1 VKESQKLIAMIK
13 RFYTFCLITLYVGF
27 LFSSCQKEESVL
39 IDETPDETI
48 TGNSVLGQMLISAS
62 QNNGGIDDLIDGN
75 SCFSLQ
81 LPVTVNVNSQILI
94 IQSIFDLQT
103 IQLIFDQS
111 QNDTD
116 IIEIVFPIEIVYED
130 YSIDTIN
137 SLTEMESLQD
147 NCPNFIDDTYSCV
160 EFLYPISCFT
170 YNSLNEQTGLVTMNN
185 NLAWFEYLTYLSENT
200 FISIDYDMTILVNSE
215 VITISNNQELSAAFA
230 QTDCQMTTSD
240 INPEVDALRNI
251 MKDGTWYVSQYLD
264 DGDDETSD
272 YLGYNFDFRDSITVY
287 AYGGGGVVYGI
298 WIVTYQNDQLNFDF
312 DMDSP
317 INGADD
323 DDYEVLS
330 QTENKI
336 TFITRDS
343 SNNIEDT
350 LVFMK
355 N

>member
-1 VKESQKLIAMIK
+1 MKESQKLIAMIK
-13 RFYTFCLITLYVGF
+13 KFYTYCFFALCVGF
-27 LFSSCQKEESVL
+27 LFSSCQKEETVL
-39 IDETPDETI
+39 IDETNDETI
-48 TGNSVLGQMLISAS
+48 TGNSVLGQMLVSAS

-81 LPVTVNVNSQILI
+81 LPVTVQVNSQLLVV
-94 IQSIFDLQT
+94 QSIFDLQT

-111 QNDTD
+111 QTD
-116 IIEIVFPIEIVYED
+116 IDTIEIVFPIDIVYED
-130 YSIDTIN
+130 YSEDTMSSQADMDALN
-137 SLTEMESLQD
+137 A

-160 EFLYPISCFT
+160 EFLYPISCYT
-170 YNSLNEQTGLVTMNN
+170 YNSQSEQTGLVTMNSD
-185 NLAWFEYLTYLSENT
+185 LAWFEYLTYLSEDT
-200 FISIDYDMTILVNSE
+200 FIAIDYDMTILVNNE
-215 VITISNNQELSAAFA
+215 FITITNNEELSAAFA
-230 QTDCQMTTSD
+230 QTDCEVTASD
-240 INPEVDALRNI
+240 IHPEVDALRSI

-264 DGDDETSD
+264 DGEDETSD

-287 AYGGGGVVYGI
+287 AYGGGGVAYGI
-298 WIVTYQNDQLNFDF
+298 WIVTYQNDQLNFEF

-336 TFITRDS
+336 IFITRDS

>member
-1 VKESQKLIAMIK
+1 MKESQKLIAMIK
-13 RFYTFCLITLYVGF
+13 RFYTFYLFALCVGF

-48 TGNSVLGQMLISAS
+48 TGNSVLGQMLVSAS

-81 LPVTVNVNSQILI
+81 LPVTVHVNSQILI

-116 IIEIVFPIEIVYED
+116 TIEIVFPIEIVYED
-130 YSIDTIN
+130 YSVDTIN
-137 SLTEMESLQD
+137 SLTEMESLQV

-200 FISIDYDMTILVNSE
+200 FIAIDYDMTILVNSE
-215 VITISNNQELSAAFA
+215 VITITNNQELSAAFA